1 MLAGQTQRAALPS
14 GSLCPQSEGQR
25 KEPLTRV
32 FWSFPFFPSP
42 VSLACAQSCPC
53 YSHTGLFEQNAME
66 EEPRP
71 GLLGQKFIRQW
82 PSVEHDLCALPSVQT
97 LKIMPDVIR
106 VPAHAGFALSH

>member
-1 MLAGQTQRAALPS
+1 
-14 GSLCPQSEGQR
+14 
-25 KEPLTRV
+25 
-32 FWSFPFFPSP
+32 
-42 VSLACAQSCPC
+42 
-53 YSHTGLFEQNAME
+53 ME

-106 VPAHAGFALSH
+106 APAHAGFALSH